1 MTIQT
6 IPTPETIKVLASGH
20 SQIHPTPVK
29 SQIEDR
35 PQKRKDCNWRKPK
48 DLPVGFWGRDSASL
62 MADYGWIPDSK
73 GNRCHYIRRRCYR
86 PSRPRLPSKSPGF
99 GSRKSIPRISTQ
111 RDPRMARASAISYQF
126 ADPVLPDISSEQLP
140 NFPWGIV

>member
-62 MADYGWIPDSK
+62 MADYGWL
-73 GNRCHYIRRRCYR
+73 G
-86 PSRPRLPSKSPGF
+86 
-99 GSRKSIPRISTQ
+99 
-111 RDPRMARASAISYQF
+111 
-126 ADPVLPDISSEQLP
+126 EWQLP
-140 NFPWGIV
+140 GMDRGSIALLLRWHV